1 LAQVESIRACGSSIF
16 KPDKGRVQCRRGVNF
31 ATRQEPT
38 DVVAL
43 AYAAQWVECEKT
55 MKSAH
60 PEAGEPLGS
69 SIDDAIA
76 HYKER
81 VTRLVID
88 AYAERFGPMFADNLA
103 AVMFEVFKAGM
114 ILGLGHSSKH
124 SSTVE
129 ILKHA
134 PPQGSG

>member
-1 LAQVESIRACGSSIF
+1 
-16 KPDKGRVQCRRGVNF
+16 
-31 ATRQEPT
+31 
-38 DVVAL
+38 
-43 AYAAQWVECEKT
+43 
-55 MKSAH
+55 MKSAY
-60 PEAGEPLGS
+60 PEAVEPLGS

-81 VTRLVID
+81 VTRLVED
-88 AYAERFGPMFADNLA
+88 AYAEPFGPMFADNLA

-114 ILGLGHSSKH
+114 ILGLGHSAKC

-134 PPQGSG
+134 TPQGCG